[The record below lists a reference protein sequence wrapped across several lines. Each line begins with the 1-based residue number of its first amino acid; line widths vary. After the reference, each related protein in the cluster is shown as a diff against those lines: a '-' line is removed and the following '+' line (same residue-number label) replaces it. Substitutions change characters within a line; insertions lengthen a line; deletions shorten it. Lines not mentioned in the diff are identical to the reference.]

1 MDRKHRFFVWL
12 CAIFVAAL
20 ITSDLIG
27 AKYFRVWGLDLS
39 VGMIPFPL
47 TFLLTDIVNEFYGTE
62 GARRITFVGLGV
74 AIFVF
79 LIINIAIAL
88 PTSPESPMRGDQ
100 FKTVFGWSSRLYVAS
115 LTAYLIGQLLDIS
128 VFLMFRKLTGHRF
141 LWLRSTGSTVI
152 SQLVDTLVVNFVLL
166 TGTKSMAFILTAA
179 RNSYVVKLVVAVC
192 LTPLIYAGHAI
203 LRRHFHVTESIVKDT
218 PAPDAEVAI
227 RPAVE

>member
-1 MDRKHRFFVWL
+1 VDRKHRFFVWL

-27 AKYFRVWGLDLS
+27 GKFFRVWGLDLS

-62 GARRITFVGLGV
+62 GARRITYVGLGV

-79 LIINIAIAL
+79 VIINVAIVL

-100 FKTVFGWSSRLYVAS
+100 FKTVFGWSSRLYIAS
-115 LTAYLIGQLLDIS
+115 LTAYLVGQLLDIS
-128 VFLMFRKLTGHRF
+128 IFLMFRKLTGHRF
-141 LWLRSTGSTVI
+141 LWLRSTGSTVV

-166 TGTKSMAFILTAA
+166 TGSKSMSFILTTA

-192 LTPLIYAGHAI
+192 LTPLIYAGHAL
-203 LRRHFHVTESIVKDT
+203 LRRHFHVPESLVKDLPASEGEL
-218 PAPDAEVAI
+218 PAPALE
-227 RPAVE
+227 